1 MKAPTEYEIQVR
13 LMSMIERLEIERGE
27 RFLRTATQGGVRVSP
42 GTAAKMKR
50 SGYKKGTPDI
60 LFFEPSAC
68 GKYHGLAIELK
79 TMKGRPSPEQK
90 EWIEKLNERGWS
102 AHISKG
108 FDATAEI
115 IADYFGMSIPPFC

>member
-1 MKAPTEYEIQVR
+1 MKPPTEYEIQVR
-13 LMSMIERLEIERGE
+13 LMSMIQRIEIDRGE
-27 RFLRTATQGGVRVSP
+27 PFLRTATQGGVRVSP

-79 TMKGRPSPEQK
+79 TMKGRPSPEQLK
-90 EWIEKLNERGWS
+90 WIDKLNERGWK
-102 AHISKG
+102 AVVSKG

-115 IADYFGMSIPPFC
+115 ICEYFGVGMPPFS

>member
-1 MKAPTEYEIQVR
+1 MNAPTEHQIQVR
-13 LMSMIERLEIERGE
+13 LMSMVSRIEADLKTK
-27 RFLRTATQGGVRVSP
+27 FFRTATMGGVRLSP
-42 GTAAKMKR
+42 GLASKVKR
-50 SGYKKGTPDI
+50 GGYVKGVPDL

-68 GKYHGLAIELK
+68 GKFHGLAIELK

-90 EWIEKLNERGWS
+90 EWVKALNERGWS

-115 IADYFGMSIPPFC
+115 IADYFGVEVPPFS